1 MHAGQPSLYVW
12 MQGHA
17 RTVPNQDDATD
28 NDYHKYCNEKSPHTP
43 RHTSPSTKHATKK
56 STGTRCFNA
65 WSNTEIGRISFYFK
79 GTVSSML
86 SLSPP
91 KFRTKWASPKGSTT
105 EFQKLIQ
112 QADRVRPTSNTNQGD
127 DDVWPAL
134 PSPSPKRSRA
144 RPNLQQRDHFGL
156 F

>member
-1 MHAGQPSLYVW
+1 MRPCGKLPSKKDPTVPKFEGPSKKVRSSTKGVPKTRQQRTSCTRGQPSLHVW

-17 RTVPNQDDATD
+17 RTVPSQDDATD

-43 RHTSPSTKHATKK
+43 RNTSPSTKHATKK

-65 WSNTEIGRISFYFK
+65 WSNTEIGRISFYLK

-91 KFRTKWASPKGSTT
+91 KFRTK
-105 EFQKLIQ
+105 
-112 QADRVRPTSNTNQGD
+112 
-127 DDVWPAL
+127 
-134 PSPSPKRSRA
+134 
-144 RPNLQQRDHFGL
+144 
-156 F
+156 